1 MWQVRGKCAHRPQG
15 SATRCRKTSI
25 GVPGD
30 FHERAA
36 VAVVAGV
43 VGKAVVI
50 VIAGTGDKALQQ
62 L

>member
-1 MWQVRGKCAHRPQG
+1 MAGEGEKG
-15 SATRCRKTSI
+15 SPATRKCTRHRKTRI

-30 FHERAA
+30 FNERAA